1 MDDMF
6 ERASRAK
13 LRFASVPATK
23 NSPSGFLSVEDL
35 WDIRLT
41 DLDAIFKSLKK
52 DIGCEQEESLLS
64 PSGTPDPVALLKVNL
79 IKHIAEVRLR
89 EAEAVKLAKER
100 KMKKQKLMEILER
113 KENQEVEGKSA
124 DEIRAMINELD

>member
-1 MDDMF
+1 M
-6 ERASRAK
+6 
-13 LRFASVPATK
+13 
-23 NSPSGFLSVEDL
+23 
-35 WDIRLT
+35 
-41 DLDAIFKSLKK
+41 
-52 DIGCEQEESLLS
+52 
-64 PSGTPDPVALLKVNL
+64 LKVNL

>member
-1 MDDMF
+1 MDSMF
-6 ERASRAK
+6 EKASRAK

-23 NSPSGFLSVEDL
+23 YSPSGLLSIEDL
-35 WDIRLT
+35 WEIKLT
-41 DLDAIFKSLKK
+41 DLDAIFKALKK
-52 DIGCEQEESLLS
+52 ELGNEQEESLLS
-64 PSGTPDPVALLKVNL
+64 PSGKPDPIVQLKVDL
-79 IKHIAEVRLR
+79 IKHIAEVRIR

>member
-52 DIGCEQEESLLS
+52 DIGYEQEESLLS